1 MRTFFGFRFPL
12 KCHIAIL
19 FLKNY
24 TKPNF
29 LQLEHM
35 KTQFYNKGD
44 EIIQE
49 GTLSDCAYIIESGS
63 VEVSKKKPNEDR
75 QIIAV
80 LTENDIFGEMGLID
94 GLPRSATVVA
104 LEDCSI
110 TIMTQETFNHLAQH
124 NPQAL
129 MPILKVLAKRLR
141 STLSLVEDLQ
151 GGKTSPGLE
160 DHI

>member
-1 MRTFFGFRFPL
+1 
-12 KCHIAIL
+12 
-19 FLKNY
+19 
-24 TKPNF
+24 
-29 LQLEHM
+29 M
-35 KTQFYNKGD
+35 KTQFYKKGAS
-44 EIIQE
+44 IIEE

-63 VEVSKKKPNEDR
+63 VEVSKIRPNKDK

-80 LTENDIFGEMGLID
+80 LTENDIFGEMGMID

-104 LEDCSI
+104 LEDCTI
-110 TIMTQETFNHLAQH
+110 TIMTQETFNNLAQH

-151 GGKTSPGLE
+151 KGKPSRTL
-160 DHI
+160 